1 MPQYNSNNYRR
12 NQSQKPPYTSSQQ
25 YSNQIPQNQ
34 SRYYQDSSPYNSS
47 HPAQSS
53 SQDFQRQSRGY
64 GNSYSKQNQ
73 YTPSKSNDLT
83 GLELNVADVNT
94 ENVSTLFHGGTTSS
108 RQTELL
114 TESPVEFLCNHYE
127 ITADVREVL
136 SARFQN
142 ALTKTDREQ
151 IYSESYNDI
160 VEVLDNHECMPVSE
174 LRNDYV
180 KILIADVVG
189 YGVLEDLLND
199 PEVTEIMVASH
210 DRIFIEKNGKQQ
222 YTDVRFPSV
231 ENAVG
236 IAKRIVEPLGKRLDT
251 VSPNVDAQ
259 MKDGSRLSASI
270 PPIRL
275 NNEVSIT
282 IRKPSD
288 QVYPLRHYADKYKSE
303 TLEMVEFLERIVRA
317 KQSMIISGG
326 TGSGKTT
333 LLNSVA
339 LAIPDDERILTLE
352 DTPELRM
359 SQPNVEGY
367 QTIDPNLEGKGGTTM
382 GQLMINALRKRPDRI
397 IVGECRGKEITEMLN
412 AMNTGHEGSLSTIH
426 ANSPSEMVIRAA
438 GMIRKDPDNS
448 TITERAIADTLNA
461 IDVIVQTNKLQDGS
475 RKVINITEVLGV
487 GQDGVDRAKARGV
500 VVKGNVEN
508 SKLYLQDIFRFRQTG
523 VGDDGKVHGVFE
535 TTGYVPYC
543 NDALRVRGEGYPDNF
558 FRARVLMEV

>member
-12 NQSQKPPYTSSQQ
+12 NSSVSFYKPSQQ
-25 YSNQIPQNQ
+25 VP
-34 SRYYQDSSPYNSS
+34 
-47 HPAQSS
+47 QSS
-53 SQDFQRQSRGY
+53 SQNYPRYPQESSPYR
-64 GNSYSKQNQ
+64 NSYPSQSYSQSSQIQRGSNNGYIQND
-73 YTPSKSNDLT
+73 YNPEKSSDIT
-83 GLELNVADVNT
+83 GLEVNVVDANA
-94 ENVSTLFHGGTTSS
+94 ENVSTLFHGGGNSKA
-108 RQTELL
+108 QKELL

-127 ITADVREVL
+127 ITSDVREVL

-142 ALTKTDREQ
+142 ALTKTDRER

-160 VEVLDNHECMPVSE
+160 IEVLESHECMPVNE
-174 LRNDYV
+174 YRNEYV

-222 YTDVRFPSV
+222 STNVRFPSV
-231 ENAVG
+231 ENAIG

-288 QVYPLRHYADKYKSE
+288 KVYPLKYYADKYHSE
-303 TLEMVEFLERIVRA
+303 TVEMVDFLEKVVRA

-438 GMIRKDPDNS
+438 GMIRKDPDNA
-448 TITERAIADTLNA
+448 TITERAISDTLNA
-461 IDVIVQTNKLQDGS
+461 IDLIIQTNKLQDGS

-487 GQDGVDRAKARGV
+487 GQDGVDKAKARGV
-500 VVKGNVEN
+500 NFKGTVE
-508 SKLYLQDIFRFRQTG
+508 STKLYLQDIFRFRQTG
-523 VGDDGKVHGVFE
+523 VDDNGKVHGVFE

-543 NDALRVRGEGYPDNF
+543 NDALMVRGEGYPKEF
-558 FRARVLMEV
+558 FRARTLMEV